1 MRQFLFLLGLSLLAP
16 ALMPAE
22 AQRTPEARILLVDFD
37 RVFRESEVGKNV
49 IAQLQSY
56 QVDVQ
61 RRYRDLA
68 EQLQTQQQE
77 LKARADAKLVSQDV
91 LQEQAVKLS
100 RDQRLAERELENL
113 ASQGNTAFEQARTEI
128 ERIYRPIVK
137 NIMDDRKATMVL
149 PKQIVQHHISG
160 LDVTTEVIDKLN
172 EEIASFELALPERS
186 SADGGN

>member
-16 ALMPAE
+16 ALIPAE